1 MCYAIYLFIFKHT
14 YKCNSCN
21 MYICTNESSYPPPP
35 QKNEV
40 NYRYSAYIRVY
51 FIFIL
56 AGLWSDKSLIVFK
69 SFEQSDISSI
79 CPCHKQTSIWSEYQ
93 GNWTDYI

>member
-1 MCYAIYLFIFKHT
+1 MQYTCLFLNIHISVT
-14 YKCNSCN
+14 VAT
-21 MYICTNESSYPPPP
+21 CTSVQTKVLIHPPP
-35 QKNEV
+35 KKKEV